1 MTPPDAT
8 LTAEEAR
15 KELYAVM
22 HRDLEFLAKARRAL
36 EIGTAYLGVENGHIA
51 RIETATNYW
60 ESIESTDPPDGEY
73 PAGITLD
80 LGTTYC
86 RRTIQQES
94 PLALH
99 NVPEQGWEH
108 DPAFETHGLHCY
120 HGVPIHVNGD
130 LFGTA
135 CFVDSEPRDE
145 PFTEEE
151 LMFTELIGHML
162 GHTLEREYQRVRNA
176 ERDRLISVLSRV
188 LRHNLRND
196 LTVVR
201 GHTEILQEILPPNQL
216 HHTNTIIDTVD
227 DLLAVSEMARQ
238 LETVNDHT
246 FDRQALDIEAL
257 VREVVSH
264 VADDYPDASFLV
276 EGDDTATVRVSQQ
289 LETALH
295 ELLDNAAKHTGAEPT
310 VTATVTTTPNAVE
323 IHVADDGPGLPEHEQ
338 RVLQQG
344 VETPLSHGS
353 GLGLW
358 HVYWIVKRHDGEI
371 SIASSA
377 SGTTV
382 TITLPFG
389 ETRILSESDHLLTPP
404 SR

>member
-1 MTPPDAT
+1 M
-8 LTAEEAR
+8 
-15 KELYAVM
+15 
-22 HRDLEFLAKARRAL
+22 
-36 EIGTAYLGVENGHIA
+36 
-51 RIETATNYW
+51 
-60 ESIESTDPPDGEY
+60 
-73 PAGITLD
+73 
-80 LGTTYC
+80 
-86 RRTIQQES
+86 
-94 PLALH
+94 
-99 NVPEQGWEH
+99 
-108 DPAFETHGLHCY
+108 
-120 HGVPIHVNGD
+120 HVNGD

-135 CFVDSEPRDE
+135 CFVDSKPREE

-162 GHTLEREYQRVRNA
+162 GHSLEREYQRVRDA

-201 GHTEILQEILPPNQL
+201 GHTEILQDLLPAHQ
-216 HHTNTIIDTVD
+216 HYHTESIINTVD
-227 DLLAVSEMARQ
+227 DLVAVSEMARQ
-238 LETVNDHT
+238 LETVNDQT
-246 FDRQALDIEAL
+246 FDRQALDIESL
-257 VREVVSH
+257 VRDVLSQ
-264 VADDYPDASFLV
+264 VADDYPDASFSI
-276 EGDDTATVRVSQQ
+276 EGNATTTVRVSPQ

-295 ELLDNAAKHTGAEPT
+295 ELLDNAAKHTGTEPT

-323 IHVADDGPGLPEHEQ
+323 IHVADDGPGLPEQEQ

-382 TITLPFG
+382 MITVPFG
-389 ETRILSESDHLLTPP
+389 ETRILSENGLL
-404 SR
+404 